1 MSLITDLS
9 QSSEIK
15 SAVANLYQTTGEGF
29 SGLLAKW
36 EHGMDVLWGSDSAA
50 KLAEMG
56 TNARGMV
63 STHTACVAFLESF
76 SPGCT
81 AERGAAMPA
90 YTLHEDGTVT
100 LD

>member
-9 QSSEIK
+9 QSAEIK
-15 SAVANLYQTTGEGF
+15 SAT
-29 SGLLAKW
+29 
-36 EHGMDVLWGSDSAA
+36 